1 MKSFDLDVSNLP
13 PVAFGPRTT
22 VWWGVIGL
30 LVIEGTMFA
39 LLIATY
45 FYLRQNFQAWPPLG
59 TPAPD
64 LAAGTANMVLL
75 LVSIWPM
82 RLAHVA
88 ALKEEREPIWIW
100 LTVCIAAGIIALILR
115 AFEFKAMHCKWDSH
129 AYGSVVWTIL
139 GMHVIHLLASTI
151 ENIIIAVLMLR
162 GPVERKHF
170 VDTNVNALYWYFVV
184 LVWLPVYAIIYFAPR
199 VL

>member
-1 MKSFDLDVSNLP
+1 M
-13 PVAFGPRTT
+13 
-22 VWWGVIGL
+22 
-30 LVIEGTMFA
+30 
-39 LLIATY
+39 
-45 FYLRQNFQAWPPLG
+45 
-59 TPAPD
+59 
-64 LAAGTANMVLL
+64 
-75 LVSIWPM
+75 
-82 RLAHVA
+82 
-88 ALKEEREPIWIW
+88 
-100 LTVCIAAGIIALILR
+100 
-115 AFEFKAMHCKWDSH
+115 
-129 AYGSVVWTIL
+129 L